1 MANFFR
7 PTFSTALFGYS
18 KRAVNDFI
26 TRLES
31 EMDIAAAQQE
41 SRAKEITALREAS
54 EQASNLV
61 ESMRLECDNL
71 RTRNDLLNANLREL
85 EIRLQNEQDEKAR
98 LSREVQK
105 LKDKITELGTD
116 PDLVAAALLSAQRM
130 SVTIIKEANQKSEE
144 IHQQAEADLA
154 STQERMDNLVTE
166 KQAEMD
172 EIVQA
177 AEEKRDGLNKQYDE
191 ALGTISSFKAKL
203 YSLFR
208 QHLALLD
215 AMPDNG
221 TVAPFAQTELP
232 PEEEEEDETDCAE
245 NPESDSRLR
254 LV

>member
-7 PTFSTALFGYS
+7 PSFSTALFGYS
-18 KRAVNDFI
+18 KRAVNDYI

-31 EMDIAAAQQE
+31 EIEIAAAQQE
-41 SRAKEITALREAS
+41 KWAKEIAELREAS
-54 EQASNLV
+54 ERASNLV
-61 ESMRLECDNL
+61 ESMRLECDSL
-71 RTRNDLLNANLREL
+71 RTRNDLLNANLRDMD
-85 EIRLQNEQDEKAR
+85 IHIQNEKDEKAR
-98 LSREVQK
+98 LSREIQK
-105 LKDKITELGTD
+105 LKDKISEQGTD

-130 SVTIIKEANQKSEE
+130 SATIIKEANQKSEE

-172 EIVQA
+172 EIVSA
-177 AEEKRDGLNKQYDE
+177 AEEKRDDLNKQFDE
-191 ALGTISSFKAKL
+191 TLDTMSSFKAKL

-221 TVAPFAQTELP
+221 TVVPF
-232 PEEEEEDETDCAE
+232 EETQIPDESGSE
-245 NPESDSRLR
+245 ND
-254 LV
+254 